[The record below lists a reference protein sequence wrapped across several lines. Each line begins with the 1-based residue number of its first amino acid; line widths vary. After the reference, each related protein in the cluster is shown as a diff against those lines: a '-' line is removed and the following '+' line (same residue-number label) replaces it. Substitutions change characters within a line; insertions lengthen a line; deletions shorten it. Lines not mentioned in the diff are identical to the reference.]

1 MTISPDRAT
10 GYYCPTSASKK
21 RRHSRWISEEALLF
35 PGCLFVQTAFG
46 HDGAAPIHSTQGC
59 GDLLRFGDHNP
70 LVPALVLEA
79 LMDQAAPMTMG
90 GG

>member
-1 MTISPDRAT
+1 M
-10 GYYCPTSASKK
+10 
-21 RRHSRWISEEALLF
+21 
-35 PGCLFVQTAFG
+35 QTAFG